1 MASSAQS
8 HTSEG
13 SHHHRTREQAPLWQ
27 MAKNHESSLSPSLSL
42 WHNGNTRSS
51 HEVTETFSHFS
62 PEGISASFLKMAEA
76 GHSHPLSSCRGGRD
90 DYLRKKAVPSHCL
103 LLLRRFQKRNIERSG
118 QALGDS
124 LPCHRG
130 KRQVWVVGAEK
141 EPCEKESHH
150 HDRDSTLHYQ
160 GLWRRNGVPRSGQ
173 ERNNENESKD
183 KHHLQKPPRPHSPCS
198 VTAAGGHLLSKAG
211 RRPCTASAC
220 HR

>member
-1 MASSAQS
+1 MEPIRADSPRVASSAQR

-118 QALGDS
+118 QALGDG

-141 EPCEKESHH
+141 EPCEKEVTTTTGTALYTI
-150 HDRDSTLHYQ
+150 RGRGGGTGYQ
-160 GLWRRNGVPRSGQ
+160 DQVKREITKMNPKTNITCKNHLGHTVPA
-173 ERNNENESKD
+173 
-183 KHHLQKPPRPHSPCS
+183 L
-198 VTAAGGHLLSKAG
+198 
-211 RRPCTASAC
+211 
-220 HR
+220 